1 MAESVYRQDYLNE
14 RLQLW
19 VDNLN
24 LLYVAFTRAGKNLIV
39 WSRKEPE
46 RHYVR
51 TSLRRPAQ
59 VAKAEEGGWDEEGS
73 IYESGAVYPSG
84 RGAPSTAFG
93 NGKDKGCGHS
103 GREKTAL

>member
-39 WSRKEPE
+39 WSRKDQKGTMSELLSAALP
-46 RHYVR
+46 
-51 TSLRRPAQ
+51 Q
-59 VAKAEEGGWDEEGS
+59 VAKAEEGGWDEEGAS
-73 IYESGAVYPSG
+73 MKAERYIRRKRRSF
-84 RGAPSTAFG
+84 TAFG
-93 NGKDKGCGHS
+93 RERTRMRTLRTGKA
-103 GREKTAL
+103 AL

>member
-39 WSRKEPE
+39 WSRKDQKGTMSELLSAALPKW
-46 RHYVR
+46 
-51 TSLRRPAQ
+51 Q
-59 VAKAEEGGWDEEGS
+59 
-73 IYESGAVYPSG
+73 SG
-84 RGAPSTAFG
+84 RRQL
-93 NGKDKGCGHS
+93 
-103 GREKTAL
+103 GRRREHL

>member
-39 WSRKEPE
+39 WSRKDQKGTMSELLSAALP
-46 RHYVR
+46 
-51 TSLRRPAQ
+51 Q
-59 VAKAEEGGWDEEGS
+59 VAKAEEGSWMKK
-73 IYESGAVYPSG
+73 GASMKAERYIRRKRRSF
-84 RGAPSTAFG
+84 TAFG
-93 NGKDKGCGHS
+93 RERTRMRTLRTGKA
-103 GREKTAL
+103 AL